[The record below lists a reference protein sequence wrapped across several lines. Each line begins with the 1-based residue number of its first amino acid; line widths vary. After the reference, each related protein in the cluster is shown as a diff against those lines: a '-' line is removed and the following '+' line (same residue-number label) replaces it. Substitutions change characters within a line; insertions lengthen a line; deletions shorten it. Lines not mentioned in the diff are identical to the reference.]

1 MGMSG
6 DARDY
11 SRGHCEGPSLAPP
24 AEISAA
30 ARQPPARKGGSRMG
44 FLDELKKMTRPYD
57 DDDEFFD
64 DEDEAIPVAEEPAPA
79 RPAQARPAQARP
91 AAARRPAPAPKK
103 GAPSCTTSRRNRSV
117 PRRAMRREATAARP
131 TRSSISTTAAA
142 SSRSWSLRRSS
153 LRPRPRSRSICAIAA
168 PCSSTWKKTDPAV
181 ARRLIDFLSGVAYAQ
196 DGKIRRV
203 ASATYIITPFNV
215 DLMGD
220 QLDDMESGEFHL

>member
-1 MGMSG
+1 
-6 DARDY
+6 
-11 SRGHCEGPSLAPP
+11 
-24 AEISAA
+24 
-30 ARQPPARKGGSRMG
+30 MG

-79 RPAQARPAQARP
+79 RAPARP
-91 AAARRPAPAPKK
+91 AAPRRPAPAPKK
-103 GAPSCTTSRRNRSV
+103 SAFVRDEPAEPERPAPSYAPRGDSRAADKVVNLNNGGGQLKVVVAAPKQFEAASEIAEHLRD
-117 PRRAMRREATAARP
+117 RRAVLLNLE
-131 TRSSISTTAAA
+131 
-142 SSRSWSLRRSS
+142 
-153 LRPRPRSRSICAIAA
+153 
-168 PCSSTWKKTDPAV
+168 KTDPAV